1 VTFKSPLGVLALEY
15 GQMYK
20 ILCGEISNKRQYGYN
35 KEFPNLHL
43 HGFFNNDFKLIGEM
57 GEMCAI

>member
-1 VTFKSPLGVLALEY
+1 LGVLALEY